1 MNNQLLQTI
10 NANPTLK
17 NYCSLLKQ
25 TGFEVLYV
33 TKESDCLIIIAQKDG
48 VHHHDLHIKIDP
60 SYTHALLTITSQLFW
75 TDYSKIKL
83 PGHDIDLE
91 IKGEYDD
98 NYNYDHDFTLKAI
111 KTKSNV
117 TPQKLVK
124 TIDSMLKEIEN
135 SYYALIK

>member
-1 MNNQLLQTI
+1 MNNQLHQTI
-10 NANPTLK
+10 KKNPTLK
-17 NYCSLLKQ
+17 NYCSSLEQ
-25 TGFEVLYV
+25 TGFYILYV
-33 TKESDCLIIIAQKDG
+33 TKELDCLNIIAQKYDG
-48 VHHHDLHIKIDP
+48 HHHDLHIKINP
-60 SYTHALLTITSQLFW
+60 SYNHALVTITSQLFW
-75 TDYSKIKL
+75 TDCTKIKL

-117 TPQKLVK
+117 TPQKLAK

-135 SYYALIK
+135 AYQALTT